1 VGTETDGSIVSPAAI
16 NGVVGIKPTL
26 GVVSRAGIIPISHSQ
41 DTAGPMARSVADAAA
56 LLTALAGTDPG
67 DAVDLAPPAGFSWDF
82 TDAIQDDALRGARIG
97 VARAFFG
104 ISDPVDAIA
113 EAALDVLRRAGADV
127 IDDVAVPEHDAYRDT
142 EDEVLFREFRHDLG
156 IHLGRLAAS
165 APRSLAD
172 VIAFNERHRDTEL
185 RWFGQDLFV
194 LAEGKGPLTDRAY
207 LDALAANHR
216 ITRDE
221 GIDAA
226 IAHHRLDA
234 LAGPTSAVA
243 CLTDPL
249 HGDFPIRGNSSLA
262 AVAGYPHVTVPA
274 GFVHGLPVGLSF
286 VGPAFSEHRLIGLAH
301 AFELATKARRA
312 PAFLPTLAL
321 PADAMAGAVG

>member
-1 VGTETDGSIVSPAAI
+1 V
-16 NGVVGIKPTL
+16 
-26 GVVSRAGIIPISHSQ
+26 
-41 DTAGPMARSVADAAA
+41 
-56 LLTALAGTDPG
+56 
-67 DAVDLAPPAGFSWDF
+67 PPAGFRWDF
-82 TDAIQDDALRGARIG
+82 TGAVRDDALRGARIG

-104 ISDPVDAIA
+104 ISGAVDAIA
-113 EAALDVLRRAGADV
+113 EAAIDVLRLAGADV
-127 IDDVAVPEHDAYRDT
+127 IDDVTVPEHDAYRET
-142 EDEVLFREFRHDLG
+142 EDEVLYREFRHDLG
-156 IHLGRLAAS
+156 VHLGRLPAAS
-165 APRSLAD
+165 APHSLAD

-194 LAEGKGPLTDRAY
+194 VAEGKGPLTDQGY

-226 IAHHRLDA
+226 IARHRLDA
-234 LAGPTSAVA
+234 LVGPTSAVA

-262 AVAGYPHVTVPA
+262 AVAGYPHITVPA
-274 GFVHGLPVGLSF
+274 GFVHRLPVGLSF

-301 AFELATKARRA
+301 AFETATKARRA
-312 PAFLPTLAL
+312 PAFLATLPLPTDAL
-321 PADAMAGAVG
+321 AGAIG